1 MKKKILSLCLAILIC
16 FGALPLQ
23 AAAEG
28 FVYNFD
34 TTAASPGPHCTSL
47 FMLNVDTGTVVYSM
61 NPDEVVAMASLTKI
75 MSYIIAYEYIPDLY
89 NTVITVPESVATELE
104 GTMSSE
110 AGLMVGEQFKGEQ
123 LLYLMM
129 VPSGNDAALTLAKYV
144 DGLGI
149 TRRSLMPGGSGE
161 PDSSAQA
168 DESGSDAGD
177 GAGSMDSSA
186 NEETEN
192 LDETL
197 TFVDLMNM
205 KARELGCENTHF
217 VNPHGLHD
225 PEHYSTA
232 RDLMKI
238 VQYARNLADFTTIT
252 STTYYETP
260 ETNMRGEGQAEN
272 FTTNYLLTQSN
283 PEYYYTYATGIK
295 TGSLNESGYCIAASA
310 VYSGYTYIVVAL
322 GSPYIDEN
330 GEKINFHGEMKDCAE
345 LFRWAFVNL
354 QMKTVA
360 TSGDLLGSAKL
371 RYAWQQDDLQ
381 VVAADNVSVILPKNV
396 EQSSIITTIELPETV
411 DAPIQKGSVIGTA
424 TMSYADEV
432 IATVDLVAAESVERS
447 DIMMTLEQGKA
458 VFTSKWFLIV
468 VGIILV
474 LIVVYIILVLLY
486 RNKQKRL
493 KKVRKFRDM

>member
-1 MKKKILSLCLAILIC
+1 MKKKLFSFCLIC
-16 FGALPLQ
+16 MICLSALPLQ

-28 FVYNFD
+28 FVYEFD
-34 TTAASPGPHCTSL
+34 QSVENPGPHCESL
-47 FMLNVDTGTVVYSM
+47 FMLNVDTDTVVYSM
-61 NPDEVVAMASLTKI
+61 NADEQRAMASITKV
-75 MSYIIAYEYIPDLY
+75 MTYIIAYEYIPDLY
-89 NTVITVPESVATELE
+89 NTVITVPESVPVELE

-110 AGLMVGEQFKGEQ
+110 AGLMVGEQFTGEQ

-129 VPSGNDAALTLAKYV
+129 IPSGNDAALTLAKHV
-144 DGLGI
+144 DSLGI
-149 TRRSLMPGGSGE
+149 TRRSLMPGGSGAA
-161 PDSSAQA
+161 DSTGSEGNA
-168 DESGSDAGD
+168 DASSGD
-177 GAGSMDSSA
+177 GTGTQD
-186 NEETEN
+186 TEN
-192 LDETL
+192 LDETV

-238 VQYARNLADFTTIT
+238 VQYARNLPDFTTIT
-252 STTYYETP
+252 SQTFYYTP
-260 ETNMRGEGQAEN
+260 ETNMRPGNTTEN

-283 PEYYYTYATGIK
+283 PDYYYTYATGIK

-310 VYSGYTYIVVAL
+310 VYSGYTYIVIAL
-322 GSPYIDEN
+322 GSPYVDEN

-354 QMKTVA
+354 EMKTVA
-360 TSGDLLGSAKL
+360 TSGDLLGSTKL
-371 RYAWQQDDLQ
+371 RYAWQQDQLQ
-381 VVAADNVSVILPKNV
+381 AVAADNVSVILPENV
-396 EQSSIITTIELPETV
+396 EQSSIITTIDLPETV
-411 DAPIQKGSVIGTA
+411 DAPIQKGAVIGTA

-447 DIMMTLEQGKA
+447 DIMMTLEHGKA

>member
-1 MKKKILSLCLAILIC
+1 MKKKILSLCLMMMICLI
-16 FGALPLQ
+16 ALPQ
-23 AAAEG
+23 PASAEG

-34 TTAASPGPHCTSL
+34 QTAVNPGPHCSSL
-47 FMLNVDTGTVVYSM
+47 LMLNVDTGTIVYSD
-61 NPDEVVAMASLTKI
+61 NPDDVVPMASLTKI

-89 NTVITVPESVATELE
+89 NAVITVPESVATELE

-110 AGLMVGEQFKGEQ
+110 AGLMVGEQFNGEQ

-129 VPSGNDAALTLAKYV
+129 VPSGNDAALTLAKHV
-144 DGLGI
+144 DGMGI
-149 TRRSLMPGGSGE
+149 TRRSLMPGGGSGGT
-161 PDSSAQA
+161 DSSAA
-168 DESGSDAGD
+168 AEGTGSEAGD
-177 GAGSMDSSA
+177 GSSGDGSGTQEAD
-186 NEETEN
+186 N
-192 LDETL
+192 LDETV

-225 PEHYSTA
+225 TEHYSTA

-238 VQYARNLADFTTIT
+238 VMYARNLPDFTTIT
-252 STTYYETP
+252 STLYYETP
-260 ETNMRGEGQAEN
+260 QTNMRAAGQAKN

-283 PEYYYTYATGIK
+283 PDYFYTYATGIK

-310 VYSGYTYIVVAL
+310 VYSGYTYIVIAL
-322 GSPYIDEN
+322 GSPYIDGN
-330 GEKINFHGEMKDCAE
+330 GDKIDFHGEMKDSAE
-345 LFRWAFVNL
+345 LFRWAFTEL
-354 QMKTVA
+354 EMKTVA
-360 TSGDLLGSAKL
+360 TSGDLLGNTNL
-371 RYAWQQDDLQ
+371 RYAWQQDKLQ
-381 VVAADNVSVILPKNV
+381 AVAADNVSVILPKNV
-396 EQSSIITTIELPETV
+396 EQSSIITTIELPENV
-411 DAPIQKGSVIGTA
+411 DAPVQKGAVIGTA

-474 LIVVYIILVLLY
+474 LVVIYIILVLLY

>member
-1 MKKKILSLCLAILIC
+1 MKKILSLCLILMIC
-16 FGALPLQ
+16 LSALPLQ

-28 FVYNFD
+28 FVYTFD
-34 TTAASPGPHCTSL
+34 QNVDNPGPHCESL
-47 FMLNVDTGTVVYSM
+47 FMVNVDTDTVVYSM
-61 NPDEVVAMASLTKI
+61 NADEERAMASITKV

-89 NTVITVPESVATELE
+89 HTVITVPESVPVELE

-110 AGLMVGEQFKGEQ
+110 AGLIVGEQFTGEE

-129 VPSGNDAALTLAKYV
+129 IPSGNDAALTLSKYV
-144 DGLGI
+144 DSLGI
-149 TRRSLMPGGSGE
+149 TRRSLMPGGGSGTADTPAE
-161 PDSSAQA
+161 EDTDGDSS
-168 DESGSDAGD
+168 ENSVSDD
-177 GAGSMDSSA
+177 GITTQEA
-186 NEETEN
+186 EN
-192 LDETL
+192 LDETV

-217 VNPHGLHD
+217 VNAHGLHD
-225 PEHYSTA
+225 PDHYSTA

-238 VQYARNLADFTTIT
+238 VQYARNLPDFTTIT
-252 STTYYETP
+252 STTFYYTP
-260 ETNMRGEGQAEN
+260 ETNMRPGNTTEN

-283 PEYYYTYATGIK
+283 ADYYYPYATGIK

-310 VYSGYTYIVVAL
+310 VYSGYTYIIIAL

-330 GEKINFHGEMKDCAE
+330 GERINFHGEMKDCYE
-345 LFRWAFVNL
+345 LFKWAFVNL
-354 QMKTVA
+354 EMKTVA
-360 TSGDLLGSAKL
+360 TSGDLLGSTKL
-371 RYAWQQDDLQ
+371 RYAWQQDQLQ
-381 VVAADNVSVILPKNV
+381 VVAADNISVILPENV
-396 EQSSIITTIELPETV
+396 EQSSIITTIDLPESV
-411 DAPIQKGSVIGTA
+411 DAPVQKGSVIGTA
-424 TMSYADEV
+424 TMTYADDV

-474 LIVVYIILVLLY
+474 LIVIYIILVLLY

-493 KKVRKFRDM
+493 KKVRRFRDM